1 MKKSILLFCIA
12 ALAVG
17 STASAAEIDAK
28 LILRK
33 VDVKVTDTKNSQTPA
48 IQLLNSDKTKML
60 YTDEGINENGDYLF
74 DSFSFPMDAQSGS
87 YVLRVGE
94 DGNISEISIKYT
106 AYDEAIRALETIKN
120 DKSTISAQIS
130 AYPELFGTN
139 DADFEI
145 LGEDWKKRLEKDIS
159 ETEIKDENEEEAVS
173 TINIIQNIVRKIT
186 DWAKL
191 TDSADE
197 QKTESAIKA
206 VSGLDLTYREKL
218 SSVSVLAKAFEA
230 QSLDRINIDE
240 NGILNAFDGAMLVSV
255 INECDWGTGK
265 TALTYYVEKGLLSI
279 DSKYL
284 SSDAE
289 VYKKLKNKKILD
301 YKKLPQAIKEA
312 YDEIH
317 PSGNGSGAGGGSG
330 SGGGGTSINKVNS
343 VNSAVSSGQM
353 PEVTSKV
360 VFNDLDG
367 AEWARK
373 AIEALA
379 EKKIVSGRGDG
390 RFEPNEPLTR
400 AEFVKI
406 IVDAFDLKDNT
417 AEIDFDDVPKDAWS
431 YRYIASAKKAGI
443 IYGISDTH
451 FGADK
456 TISRQDMAVILLRTA
471 ELKGIDTSG
480 NGVEFT
486 DSQKISDYARD
497 AVGRLSAAG
506 ILNGMNDGSFSP
518 LTDVTRAQGAQV
530 IYTMLGRKG

>member
-130 AYPELFGTN
+130 EYPELFGTN

-159 ETEIKDENEEEAVS
+159 ETDIKYENEEEAVS

-206 VSGLDLTYREKL
+206 
-218 SSVSVLAKAFEA
+218 
-230 QSLDRINIDE
+230 
-240 NGILNAFDGAMLVSV
+240 
-255 INECDWGTGK
+255 
-265 TALTYYVEKGLLSI
+265 
-279 DSKYL
+279 
-284 SSDAE
+284 
-289 VYKKLKNKKILD
+289 
-301 YKKLPQAIKEA
+301 
-312 YDEIH
+312 
-317 PSGNGSGAGGGSG
+317 
-330 SGGGGTSINKVNS
+330 
-343 VNSAVSSGQM
+343 
-353 PEVTSKV
+353 
-360 VFNDLDG
+360 
-367 AEWARK
+367 
-373 AIEALA
+373 IEALA

-390 RFEPNEPLTR
+390 RFEPNESLTR

>member
-1 MKKSILLFCIA
+1 M
-12 ALAVG
+12 
-17 STASAAEIDAK
+17 
-28 LILRK
+28 
-33 VDVKVTDTKNSQTPA
+33 
-48 IQLLNSDKTKML
+48 
-60 YTDEGINENGDYLF
+60 
-74 DSFSFPMDAQSGS
+74 
-87 YVLRVGE
+87 
-94 DGNISEISIKYT
+94 
-106 AYDEAIRALETIKN
+106 
-120 DKSTISAQIS
+120 
-130 AYPELFGTN
+130 
-139 DADFEI
+139 
-145 LGEDWKKRLEKDIS
+145 
-159 ETEIKDENEEEAVS
+159 S
-173 TINIIQNIVRKIT
+173 TINIIQNIVQKIT

-230 QSLDRINIDE
+230 LSLDRINIDE

-265 TALTYYVEKGLLSI
+265 AALTYYAEKGLLSI

-317 PSGNGSGAGGGSG
+317 PSGMGGGSGAGGGSG

-373 AIEALA
+373 AIETLA

-480 NGVEFT
+480 NGAEFT